1 MDCIF
6 CKLAN
11 GEIPTNM
18 VYEDERIAAFKDVN
32 PVAPVH
38 ILVVPK
44 KHYSSLED
52 VDFENMDV
60 IIDIHKAIRK
70 IAEQEGFSKNG
81 YRIINNCGKDG
92 GQEVPHIH
100 YHVLAGKQLTK
111 LVTD

>member
-18 VYEDERIAAFKDVN
+18 VYEDEKVAAFKDMS
-32 PVAPVH
+32 PVTPVH

-44 KHYSSLED
+44 KHYASLED
-52 VDFENMDV
+52 ISYEEMD
-60 IIDIHKAIRK
+60 IIADIHRAIRK
-70 IAEQEGFSKNG
+70 IADQEGFAKDG
-81 YRIINNCGKDG
+81 YRVINNCGKNG
-92 GQEVPHIH
+92 GQEVDHIH
-100 YHVLAGKQLTK
+100 YHLLAGKPLTK